1 MEPGDWGLTRN
12 AADHLVLGG
21 CDLVALAQ
29 RHGTPLHVADETALR
44 RNCGAL
50 LGAVAAGPSRAR
62 IFYSYKSNCVPGLL
76 RVLHGE
82 GCGAEVISPY
92 ELWLARRLEVPPPQI
107 IYNGVNKSLDDL
119 RAAVELG
126 VGLINVDSLAEL
138 GRLRSIARSG
148 QPPIDVG
155 IRVFPPVGW
164 RSHFGVDPRREPLA
178 AACREV
184 EAAGA
189 VNVKALHVHIGSGL
203 RGTASYDRAIDFVCA
218 TARDLRDQAG
228 VEIEAI
234 DVGGGF
240 GVPGV
245 RTLTAA
251 EVGLYRLWS
260 VPPRPPHARACPSLE
275 DFGRAVRDAV
285 ARSAARHGLR
295 EPEIL
300 LEPGRALTSS
310 AQLLLLTVTEIK
322 RRGRTWF
329 AVVDGAMQQMAFP
342 LSYEYHACLVAS
354 RASGRRPSRRY
365 FVVGPLCSP
374 EDVLY
379 RNWRLPELSEGDV
392 LAIMDAGAYFT
403 SFANNFSF
411 PRPPIALVRDGR
423 DRLVRR
429 RETFAAIAAPDDT

>member
-1 MEPGDWGLTRN
+1 MESSDWGLTRN

-29 RHGTPLHVADETALR
+29 RYGTPLHVADETAIR
-44 RNCGAL
+44 RHYGAL
-50 LGAVAAGPSRAR
+50 LGAASAGPSRAR
-62 IFYSYKSNCVPGLL
+62 VFYSYKSNCVPGLL
-76 RVLHGE
+76 RVLHAE

-92 ELWLARRLEVPPPQI
+92 ELWLARRLDVPPSQI

-138 GRLRSIARSG
+138 RRLSSIARPG

-155 IRVFPPVGW
+155 VRVFPSVGW
-164 RSHFGVDPRREPLA
+164 RSHFGVDPRREPLV
-178 AACREV
+178 AACREG
-184 EAAGA
+184 EAAGL
-189 VNVKALHVHIGSGL
+189 VHVKALHVHFGSGL
-203 RGTASYDRAIDFVCA
+203 RATSPYDRAIDFVCQ
-218 TARDLRDQAG
+218 TARDLRDRAG

-245 RTLTAA
+245 RPLTAA

-260 VPPRPPHARACPSLE
+260 VPPRAPDARGCPSLQE
-275 DFGRAVRDAV
+275 FGRAIGDAV
-285 ARSAARHGLR
+285 TRSAARHGVR
-295 EPEIL
+295 QPEIL
-300 LEPGRALTSS
+300 LEPGRALTSA
-310 AQLLLLTVTEIK
+310 AQVLLLTVKEIK

-354 RASGRRPSRRY
+354 SASGQRPPRRY

-392 LAIMDAGAYFT
+392 LAVMDAGAYFT

-411 PRPPIALVRDGR
+411 PRPPIALVQDGR
-423 DRLVRR
+423 DRLIRQ
-429 RETFAAIAAPDDT
+429 RETFAAIAAPDDP